1 LVALLQS
8 TEKEV
13 IMAQSMRPRFN
24 LLKPFSIRPFTEKI
38 IFEAGRLTHERGIL
52 SKVRTTIPIDTI
64 TDYNVHAGF
73 VDGLMGMQTYVIQ
86 TAGRAEAEM
95 VLRGYSKKL
104 EVWLGQVT
112 TREFR
117 KGE

>member
-73 VDGLMGMQTYVIQ
+73 VDGLIYVIQ

-117 KGE
+117 KGD